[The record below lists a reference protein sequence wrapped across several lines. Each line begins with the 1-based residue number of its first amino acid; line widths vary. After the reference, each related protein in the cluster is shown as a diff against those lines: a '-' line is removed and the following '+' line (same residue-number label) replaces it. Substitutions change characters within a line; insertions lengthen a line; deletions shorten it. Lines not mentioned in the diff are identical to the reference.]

1 VANETIK
8 AAQIV
13 EAAVLLLQR
22 EIVLP
27 RLVWR
32 QADADFVGALDDTI
46 TLRVPA
52 VLDARTRVMRST
64 TALTFDEFAE
74 TAVPV
79 KLDTHVYNGLK
90 IKDEELTLDITNFS
104 RQVLAPQ
111 IRAVAEGMEDV
122 VATELAAAD
131 SAYDDIAFVEGTDD
145 PYKVLV
151 EARRVLNV
159 ANVPAS
165 DRIFLV
171 GANVEAAI
179 LGDDKLRS
187 VSESG
192 AGAVDALREG
202 TIFSR
207 LAGFTVVGS
216 NAIDPDAAYAFHR
229 TAIALGMV
237 APALPNGA
245 AMKAR
250 VALDG
255 LAMRFLQDYAP
266 ENSTGP
272 VDRSLVDAFIGA
284 ASVEEDDGAA
294 GLHNNRLVKIDFTAE
309 GS

>member
-1 VANETIK
+1 MANETIN

-32 QADADFVGALDDTI
+32 QADADFRGALDDTV

-52 VLDARTRVMRST
+52 VLDARTRTMRSN

-79 KLDTHVYNGLK
+79 KLDTHVYNG
-90 IKDEELTLDITNFS
+90 IKVRDEELTLNIVDFA

-111 IRAVAEGMEDV
+111 IRAVAEGLEDV
-122 VATELAAAD
+122 VATSLAAATPD
-131 SAYDDIAFVEGTDD
+131 AADVDFTEGADEPFD
-145 PYKVLV
+145 VLV
-151 EARRVLNV
+151 DARRALNILNV
-159 ANVPAS
+159 PMEGRV
-165 DRIFLV
+165 FLM
-171 GANVEAAI
+171 GANVEAAVLKSAKI
-179 LGDDKLRS
+179 NEADK
-187 VSESG
+187 SG
-192 AGAVDALREG
+192 TTDALREA
-202 TIFSR
+202 TVNR
-207 LAGFTVVGS
+207 LSGFTLVTS
-216 NAIDPDAAYAFHR
+216 NAIDPDEAWAFHR

-237 APALPNGA
+237 APALPDGA
-245 AMKAR
+245 TSKAR

-255 LAMRFLQDYAP
+255 LAMRYLRDYAP

-272 VDRSLVDAFIGA
+272 VDRSLVDAFVGA
-284 ASVEEDDGAA
+284 ASVDDPDSSTNKRIVHIA
-294 GLHNNRLVKIDFTAE
+294 FTGE

>member
-1 VANETIK
+1 MANETIK

-32 QADADFVGALDDTI
+32 QADANFVGALDDTI

-52 VLDARTRVMRST
+52 VLDARTRTMRSN

-79 KLDTHVYNGLK
+79 KLDKHVYNGLK
-90 IKDEELTLDITNFS
+90 IRDEELTLDIRNFAS
-104 RQVLAPQ
+104 QVLAPQ

-122 VATELAAAD
+122 IATALAAAD
-131 SAYDDIAFVEGTDD
+131 AEATSIDFVEGTDEPFD
-145 PYKVLV
+145 VLV
-151 EARRVLNV
+151 DARRKLNLLNV
-159 ANVPAS
+159 PMEGRV
-165 DRIFLV
+165 FLM
-171 GANVEAAI
+171 GANVEAAV
-179 LGDDKLRS
+179 LKDDKINQ
-187 VSESG
+187 VNTSG
-192 AGAVDALREG
+192 TDDALREA
-202 TIFSR
+202 TINR
-207 LAGFTVVGS
+207 LSGFTLVTS

-237 APALPNGA
+237 APSLPDGA
-245 AMKAR
+245 ASKAR
-250 VALDG
+250 VSLEG
-255 LAMRFLQDYAP
+255 LAMRYLRDYAP

-272 VDRSLVDAFIGA
+272 VDRSLVDAFVGA
-284 ASVEEDDGAA
+284 ASVEDGEE
-294 GLHNNRLVKIDFTAE
+294 GSETNKRLVHINFTGQ

>member
-1 VANETIK
+1 MANETIK

-32 QADADFVGALDDTI
+32 QADANFVGALDDTI

-52 VLDARTRVMRST
+52 VLSSRSRVMRST

-79 KLDTHVYNGLK
+79 KLDTHVYSGLK
-90 IKDEELTLDITNFS
+90 IKDEELTLDIRDFAA
-104 RQVLAPQ
+104 QVVAPQ
-111 IRAVAEGMEDV
+111 MRAVAEGMENV
-122 VATELAAAD
+122 IAAELTAAD
-131 SAYDDIAFVEGTDD
+131 SAYDDIDFVEGTDD

-151 EARRVLNV
+151 EARRVLNA
-159 ANVPAS
+159 ANVPAG
-165 DRIFLV
+165 DRIFLA
-171 GANVEAAI
+171 GSNVEAAI

-192 AGAVDALREG
+192 AGATDALTEG
-202 TIFSR
+202 MMFKR
-207 LAGFTVVGS
+207 LAGFTVVSS
-216 NAIDPDAAYAFHR
+216 NAIDPDEAFAFHK
-229 TAIALGMV
+229 TAIAFANV
-237 APALPNGA
+237 APSLPDGA
-245 AMKAR
+245 ASKAR
-250 VALDG
+250 VNRDNLAL
-255 LAMRFLQDYAP
+255 RFLRDYAP

-272 VDRSLVDAFIGA
+272 VDRSLVDSFVGA
-284 ASVEEDDGAA
+284 VSVEEGDDAE
-294 GLHNNRLVKIDFTAE
+294 NNRLVKIAFTAE

>member
-1 VANETIK
+1 MANETIK

-32 QADADFVGALDDTI
+32 QADANFVGALDDTI

-52 VLDARTRVMRST
+52 VLDARTRTMRAN

-79 KLDTHVYNGLK
+79 QLNTHVYNGLK
-90 IKDEELTLDITNFS
+90 IRDEELTLDIRNFAS
-104 RQVLAPQ
+104 QVLAPQ

-122 VATELAAAD
+122 IATALAAAD
-131 SAYDDIAFVEGTDD
+131 AEATSIDFVEGTDEPFD
-145 PYKVLV
+145 VLV
-151 EARRVLNV
+151 DARRKLNLLNV
-159 ANVPAS
+159 PMEGRV
-165 DRIFLV
+165 FLM
-171 GANVEAAI
+171 GANVEAAV
-179 LGDDKLRS
+179 LKDDKINQ
-187 VSESG
+187 VNTSG
-192 AGAVDALREG
+192 TDDALREA
-202 TIFSR
+202 TINR
-207 LAGFTVVGS
+207 LSGFTLVTS

-237 APALPNGA
+237 APSLPDGA
-245 AMKAR
+245 ASKAR
-250 VALDG
+250 VSLEG
-255 LAMRFLQDYAP
+255 LAMRYLRDYAP

-272 VDRSLVDAFIGA
+272 VDRSLVDAFVGA
-284 ASVEEDDGAA
+284 ASVEDGEE
-294 GLHNNRLVKIDFTAE
+294 GSETNKRLVHINFTGQ

>member
-1 VANETIK
+1 MANETIK

-32 QADADFVGALDDTI
+32 QADANFVGALDDTI

-52 VLDARTRVMRST
+52 VLDARTRTMRSN

-90 IKDEELTLDITNFS
+90 IRDEELTLDIRDFAS
-104 RQVLAPQ
+104 QVLAPQ

-122 VATELAAAD
+122 IATALAAAD
-131 SAYDDIAFVEGTDD
+131 AEASSIDFVEGTDEPFD
-145 PYKVLV
+145 VLV
-151 EARRVLNV
+151 DARRKLNLLNV
-159 ANVPAS
+159 PMEGRV
-165 DRIFLV
+165 FLM
-171 GANVEAAI
+171 GANVEAAV
-179 LGDDKLRS
+179 LKDDKINQ
-187 VSESG
+187 VNTSG
-192 AGAVDALREG
+192 TDDALREA
-202 TIFSR
+202 TINR
-207 LAGFTVVGS
+207 LSGFTLVTS

-237 APALPNGA
+237 APSLPDGA
-245 AMKAR
+245 ASKAR
-250 VALDG
+250 VSLEG
-255 LAMRFLQDYAP
+255 LAMRYLRDYAP

-272 VDRSLVDAFIGA
+272 VDRSLVDAFVGA
-284 ASVEEDDGAA
+284 ASVEDGE
-294 GLHNNRLVKIDFTAE
+294 E
-309 GS
+309 GSETNKRIVHINFTGEGS

>member
-32 QADADFVGALDDTI
+32 MADANFTGALDDTI

-52 VLDARTRVMRST
+52 VLDARTRVMRAN
-64 TALTFDEFAE
+64 TALVFDEFAE

-90 IKDEELTLDITNFS
+90 IRDEELTLDIRNFAA
-104 RQVLAPQ
+104 QVLAPQ

-122 VATELAAAD
+122 IATALAGAD
-131 SAYDDIAFVEGTDD
+131 ADATSIDFVEGTDEPFD
-145 PYKVLV
+145 VLV
-151 EARRVLNV
+151 DARRALNLLNV
-159 ANVPAS
+159 PMEGRV
-165 DRIFLV
+165 FLM
-171 GANVEAAI
+171 GANVEAAV
-179 LGDDKLRS
+179 LKDDKINQ
-187 VSESG
+187 VNTSG
-192 AGAVDALREG
+192 TDDALREA
-202 TIFSR
+202 TINR
-207 LAGFTVVGS
+207 LSGFTLVTS

-237 APALPNGA
+237 APSLPDGA
-245 AMKAR
+245 ASKAR
-250 VALDG
+250 VSLEG
-255 LAMRFLQDYAP
+255 LAMRYLRDYAP

-272 VDRSLVDAFIGA
+272 VDRSLVDAFVGA
-284 ASVEEDDGAA
+284 ASVEDGEE
-294 GLHNNRLVKIDFTAE
+294 GSETNKRLVHINFTGT

>member
-1 VANETIK
+1 MANETIK
-8 AAQIV
+8 ADQIV

-32 QADADFVGALDDTI
+32 QADANFRGALDDTI

-52 VLDARTRVMRST
+52 VLDARERVMRSN

-90 IKDEELTLDITNFS
+90 VRDEELTLDIANFA

-111 IRAVAEGMEDV
+111 IRAVAEGMENV
-122 VATELAAAD
+122 IAAALTAAT
-131 SAYDDIAFVEGTDD
+131 SAYTDITFVEGTDD

-151 EARRVLNV
+151 AARRELNI

-165 DRIFLV
+165 DRIFLA

-187 VSESG
+187 VAESG
-192 AGAVDALREG
+192 AGATDALREG
-202 TIFSR
+202 TMFTR
-207 LAGFTVVGS
+207 LAGFTVVSS
-216 NAIDPDAAYAFHR
+216 NAIDPDEAFAFHR
-229 TAIALGMV
+229 TAIAFANV
-237 APALPNGA
+237 APDLPDGA
-245 AMKAR
+245 PSKAR

-255 LAMRFLQDYAP
+255 LALRYLRDYAP

-272 VDRSLVDAFIGA
+272 VDRTLVDSFVGA
-284 ASVEEDDGAA
+284 ASVEEGDTPV
-294 GLHNNRLVKIDFTAE
+294 NQRLIKIAFTGE

>member
-1 VANETIK
+1 MANETIK
-8 AAQIV
+8 AEQIV
-13 EAAVLLLQR
+13 EAAILLLQR

-32 QADADFVGALDDTI
+32 QADADFVGAKDDTI

-52 VLDARTRVMRST
+52 VLDARTRTMRSN

-79 KLDTHVYNGLK
+79 QLDTHVYNGLK
-90 IKDEELTLDITNFS
+90 IRDEELTLDITNFA

-122 VATELAAAD
+122 VATALAGVTAEAD
-131 SAYDDIAFVEGTDD
+131 PVTFTEGTDEPFD
-145 PYKVLV
+145 VLV
-151 EARRVLNV
+151 DARKALNLLNV
-159 ANVPAS
+159 PMG
-165 DRIFLV
+165 DRVFLA

-179 LGDDKLRS
+179 LKSDHFNRVDQ
-187 VSESG
+187 SG
-192 AGAVDALREG
+192 TDSALREA
-202 TIFSR
+202 TITR
-207 LAGFTVVGS
+207 AAGFTIVTS
-216 NAIDPDAAYAFHR
+216 NAIDPDAAWAFHR
-229 TAIALGMV
+229 TAIAMGMV

-250 VALDG
+250 VSLEG

-272 VDRSLVDAFIGA
+272 VDRSLVDAFVGA
-284 ASVEEDDGAA
+284 ASVEEGDSPT
-294 GLHNNRLVKIDFTAE
+294 NKRIVEINFTAE